1 VRTLFDEIRQTLA
14 ECVFNCAAQA
24 PLGHRNVS
32 LIVNYL
38 KKHAELTT
46 VGGVS
51 GCLDVTNMYL
61 AMAVLYCFD
70 SQFVVEASGGE
81 GAESAVEELAKGE
94 GLVKVFNELARSDFE
109 EWHAP
114 GIKAVFQFGFHVFLT
129 VLSAACGE
137 SGRSR

>member
-1 VRTLFDEIRQTLA
+1 MFDEIRQTLA

-51 GCLDVTNMYL
+51 GCLDVTSMYL

-70 SQFVVEASGGE
+70 SQFVVEANGGE